1 MQERFSSPVKE
12 STSDAHTVP
21 LPRSPTTYCAVL
33 LSGSIRQAIKYQP
46 PLTREKGGSTDSS
59 RIKEPVSL

>member
-1 MQERFSSPVKE
+1 MPN
-12 STSDAHTVP
+12 TVP